1 MRVNGKEKV
10 KKKVKASLAQTLR
23 RLKVFLRIF
32 SHLTL
37 EEFKKIK
44 FTTLSV
50 LPATLSKELEI
61 CSECSLMIVFR
72 EDIIPYC
79 EQFGSLA
86 KRLNSDMTQTFQ
98 PSNTNVASLT
108 QKLQVKAETS
118 KAATNESLTIL
129 RSISAFLVGIGSL
142 YLTKIYGKN
151 EKYHEVTQGMLR
163 QVNNRVKANLEKAL
177 YLRLEQVKFINSFNF
192 AATGFYGAGKTTAL
206 EVAIDKIVENPAK
219 FPHPRIVFVTWED
232 SIELKEFFEE
242 KFHKIREQNLPQFAR
257 SDSLEVLSLAEA
269 CDKYEV
275 DHMPNRWVLSKDKL
289 LSVIFKNR
297 TKPDLL
303 SDLCLKL
310 QGKELKLILTLF
322 QLSFVM

>member
-1 MRVNGKEKV
+1 M
-10 KKKVKASLAQTLR
+10 KKVKASLAQTLIGV
-23 RLKVFLRIF
+23 KVFVRIF
-32 SHLTL
+32 PHLTS
-37 EEFKKIK
+37 EDFKKLN

-50 LPATLSKELEI
+50 LPAIVSKGLEI

-72 EDIIPYC
+72 EDLIPNC

-86 KRLNSDMTQTFQ
+86 KRLNSDITQAFKS
-98 PSNTNVASLT
+98 SNKNMASLM

-118 KAATNESLTIL
+118 NAPTNESLQIL
-129 RSISAFLVGIGSL
+129 KSISALLVGIGSL
-142 YLTKIYGKN
+142 YFPKTYGKN
-151 EKYHEVTQGMLR
+151 EKYHEVTESMLKE
-163 QVNNRVKANLEKAL
+163 VNNRVKTNLEKAL
-177 YLRLEQVKFINSFNF
+177 YLSPEQVESINSFNF

-232 SIELKEFFEE
+232 SIELKEIFEK
-242 KFHKIREQNLPQFAR
+242 KFQKIRDKNLPQFTS
-257 SDSLEVLSLAEA
+257 SDCLEVLSLGEV

-275 DHMPNRWVLSKDKL
+275 EQMPKRWILSKDKF

-303 SDLCLKL
+303 NDLCLKL
-310 QGKELKLILTLF
+310 QGE
-322 QLSFVM
+322 